1 MDKQVQ
7 IEIGG
12 RCGNQLFQYAYA
24 RALLKNYFPDY
35 KIKCSFRN
43 VYKSGRKEDGWENSL
58 QYFNLDYSEEV
69 SKCHIDFVQK
79 VICCLF
85 YGFKLIFPDDV
96 EIKMQPFLNRF
107 GIYAMRKSYYVPVG
121 KSNAKNIYCRG
132 RFEAHEYF
140 DCIREDLLREFTPK
154 FPTMEHNKKL
164 LLDISSHESV
174 CVTIRRGDFLY
185 KGNEQFNVCSEH
197 YYQEAMKRIVEEIPY
212 AKFFVFTDDVKG
224 VKDHF
229 SFPYEVVFES
239 GDDPVWEKLRL
250 MYSCKHFII
259 GNSTF
264 SWWAQYLG
272 RNPSKVVYAPKRWRN
287 SDEDCSGMYL
297 PYMKYID

>member
-1 MDKQVQ
+1 M
-7 IEIGG
+7 
-12 RCGNQLFQYAYA
+12 NLFA
-24 RALLKNYFPDY
+24 
-35 KIKCSFRN
+35 
-43 VYKSGRKEDGWENSL
+43 SL
-58 QYFNLDYSEEV
+58 
-69 SKCHIDFVQK
+69 FV
-79 VICCLF
+79 VAI
-85 YGFKLIFPDDV
+85 
-96 EIKMQPFLNRF
+96 
-107 GIYAMRKSYYVPVG
+107 
-121 KSNAKNIYCRG
+121 
-132 RFEAHEYF
+132 
-140 DCIREDLLREFTPK
+140 
-154 FPTMEHNKKL
+154 
-164 LLDISSHESV
+164 
-174 CVTIRRGDFLY
+174 FLY

-224 VKDHF
+224 ARDHF

-272 RNPSKVVYAPKRWRN
+272 RNPSKIVYAPKRWRN